1 MKIAR
6 KGKVIAAV
14 AAAGIAVAGAVVA
27 PAQAAT
33 RTTLVYGITN
43 VFTSLNSSTPDT
55 NLVTNSTIGYLSGNG
70 FYYYDNKKNLIPNK
84 VFGTYKV
91 TKDSPADFRVTA
103 TVNKGRVWSDG
114 TPITGVDLLLS
125 HVLSSNEYSKAA
137 GLGDPA
143 SEDKVPAF
151 NSLGYNGEYNDN
163 IVGVPTLS
171 KDQMSVTLRFKKQ
184 LADWE
189 LYLPGPSPVHAL
201 VALANGKTGLQPAA
215 ANTAAKAAFLK
226 AFNAKDTALLSKIGK
241 VWSESY
247 NITTIDST
255 TNPLLLVTNGA
266 FIVKSAVDKQ
276 SLTMV
281 RNPKYNSGPAMKS
294 NIKTYVFRFIDDATA
309 AAQAMANGEID
320 MFDGALT
327 ADSVAQFK
335 QIPNAKVVGASAA
348 TYEHIDLRVGSGSGE
363 NDYTGVFATSN
374 NATKNAKAR
383 DLRTAFLL
391 AYPRE
396 EIVDKLIKPVQES
409 AQVLNSG
416 FVLSDDAN
424 YAKVIKGTGVS
435 KYTTGT
441 QADRTAQA
449 LALVKKYYPE
459 ASATN
464 PLVKVKVLHSTS
476 ARRVAQAAIAKAAL
490 AKAGFDATFD
500 AQPRW
505 SLMLDDP
512 TYDAQFF
519 AWSQTS
525 VSQAGT
531 NANFL
536 SDGSN
541 NHLGYNNPAV
551 DEILKTLSTPMPRAK
566 VIDKYIAAE
575 KLIVNDAI
583 TLSIFQ
589 WPGAL
594 PYNKALKNVKPSS
607 LSPTYIWNY
616 WELGY

>member
-1 MKIAR
+1 MKSVR
-6 KGKVIAAV
+6 TGRVIAAV

-43 VFTSLNSSTPDT
+43 VFTSLNSGTPDT
-55 NLVTNSTIGYLSGNG
+55 NLVTNTTVGYLTGNG
-70 FYYYDNKKNLIPNK
+70 FWYYDNQKNLIPNK
-84 VFGTYKV
+84 AFGSYKV
-91 TKDSPADFRVTA
+91 TKDTATDYRVTA

-125 HVLSSNEYSKAA
+125 HILSSNEYSKAA

-143 SEDKVPAF
+143 SEDKLPAF
-151 NSLGYNGEYNDN
+151 NSGGYNGEYNDN
-163 IVGVPTLS
+163 IVGEPVLS
-171 KDQMSVTLRFKKQ
+171 KDGMSVTLRFKKP

-189 LYLPGPSPVHAL
+189 LYLPGPATVHAL
-201 VALANGKTGLQPAA
+201 VHLANGKTGLQPAA
-215 ANTAAKAAFLK
+215 ANLKAKADFLK
-226 AFNAKDTALLSKIGK
+226 AFKAKDTALLSKMGK

-247 NITTIDST
+247 NITTIDGS
-255 TNPLLLVTNGA
+255 TNPLLLVSNGA
-266 FIVKSAVDKQ
+266 FLVKSAVDKQ
-276 SLTMV
+276 SITMV
-281 RNPKYNSGPAMKS
+281 RNPKYNSGPAMKTS
-294 NIKTYVFRFIDDATA
+294 IKQIVFRFIDDATA

-335 QIPNAKVVGASAA
+335 QIPTAKVVGASAA
-348 TYEHIDLRVGSGSGE
+348 TYEHVDIRVGAGVGE
-363 NDYTGVFATSN
+363 NDYTGVFAYSN
-374 NATKNAKAR
+374 NASKNARAR
-383 DLRTAFLL
+383 DLRTALLL
-391 AYPRE
+391 AWPRE
-396 EIVDKLIKPVQES
+396 EIVDKLIKPVQDN
-409 AQVLNSG
+409 AVVMNSS
-416 FVLSDDAN
+416 FVLPDDAN
-424 YAKVIKGTGVS
+424 YKKVTAATGVS
-435 KYTTGT
+435 KFTAGT

-464 PLVKVKVLHSTS
+464 PLVKIKVLHSTS
-476 ARRVAQAAIAKAAL
+476 ARRVAQGALAKAAL

-505 SLMLDDP
+505 STMLDDSN
-512 TYDAQFF
+512 YDVQFF
-519 AWSQTS
+519 AWAQSS

-566 VIDKYIAAE
+566 VIEKYIAAE

-583 TLSIFQ
+583 TLSVFQ
-589 WPGAL
+589 WPGAF

-607 LSPTYIWNY
+607 LTPLYLWNY
-616 WELGY
+616 WEIGY

>member
-14 AAAGIAVAGAVVA
+14 AAAGIAVAGALVA

-43 VFTSLNSSTPDT
+43 VFTSLNSGTPDT
-55 NLVTNSTIGYLSGNG
+55 NLVTNTTVGYLTGNG
-70 FYYYDNKKNLIPNK
+70 FYYYDNKKNLVANT
-84 VFGTYKV
+84 VFGNVKV
-91 TKDSPADFRVTA
+91 TKNTATDYRITA
-103 TVNKGRVWSDG
+103 TVAPGRVWSDG

-125 HVLSSNEYSKAA
+125 HVLASNEYSKAA

-143 SEDKVPAF
+143 SEDKLPAF
-151 NSLGYNGEYNDN
+151 NSGGYNGEYNDN
-163 IVGVPTLS
+163 VVGDPVLS
-171 KDQMSVTLRFKKQ
+171 KDQMSVTIRFKKP

-189 LYLPGPSPVHAL
+189 LYSPGPSSVHAL
-201 VALANGKTGLQPAA
+201 VHLANGKSGLQPAA
-215 ANTAAKAAFLK
+215 ANLKAKADFLK
-226 AFNAKDTALLSKIGK
+226 AFNSKNTDLLTKMGK

-247 NITTIDST
+247 NITTIDGS
-255 TNPLLLVTNGA
+255 TNPLLLVSNGA
-266 FIVKSAVDKQ
+266 FIVKSAIDKQ

-281 RNPKYNSGPAMKS
+281 RNAKYNSGPAMKT
-294 NIKTYVFRFIDDATA
+294 NIKQIVFRFIDDATA

-335 QIPNAKVVGASAA
+335 KIPTAKVVGASAA
-348 TYEHIDLRVGSGSGE
+348 TYEHIDIRVGTSVGE
-363 NDYTGVFATSN
+363 NDYTGVFAYSN
-374 NATKNAKAR
+374 NAAKNARAR

-396 EIVDKLIKPVQES
+396 EIVDKLIKPVQDN
-409 AQVLNSG
+409 AVVMNSS
-416 FVLSDDAN
+416 FVLADDAN
-424 YAKVIKGTGVS
+424 YKKVTAATGVA

-449 LALVKKYYPE
+449 LAIVKKYYPT
-459 ASATN
+459 ASAEA
-464 PLVKVKVLHSTS
+464 PAVKIKILHSTS

-500 AQPRW
+500 PQPRW
-505 SLMLDDP
+505 STMLDDSS
-512 TYDAQFF
+512 YDAQFF
-519 AWSQTS
+519 AWAQSS

-566 VIDKYIAAE
+566 VIEKYIAAE
-575 KLIVNDAI
+575 KLLVADAI

-589 WPGAL
+589 WPGAF
-594 PYNKALKNVKPSS
+594 PYNAALKNVKPSS
-607 LSPTYIWNY
+607 LTPLYLWNY
-616 WELGY
+616 WEIGY